1 MSKFT
6 NSPLVE
12 YTHISPNRTSPRKYN
27 YIGRIIVHHMAGCL
41 TLKQFDN
48 IVSNPNRKMSSNY
61 AIDKDA
67 HVGMF
72 CEEKDRSWCSSSGAE
87 YADGA
92 GISIEVSNSSTGGN
106 WPVSDK
112 VYNKL
117 IDLCA
122 DICIRNN
129 IKELTY
135 TGDKNGSLVFHRFFA
150 ATLCLPTDTELLTP
164 HGWIKLKNVKICD
177 TIATY
182 NKETNRIVFD
192 KVQNKVPEYHDTVYC
207 VGGLKATKTHN
218 VIAVDGSGKPQFVPF
233 SEVIDN
239 RNYYGYLYT
248 DDLNINNIS
257 IRKYNPE
264 EKSQEFVDTEVSC
277 VTVKSGYIVIRQ
289 DGLITIVGNCPGPYL
304 FERANDICEKVNKKI
319 TEYNLQKKAEEL
331 ANDNNTKNETPKTD
345 DKKPNTTSIKKDDL
359 VKVASNAVYYT
370 GKKMPSWV
378 KSQNWYVAS
387 VSGDRVVLGKNEKK
401 DRDIQSPVNTK
412 YLTVVKSNTPA
423 NDTTEKSFTFTVKS
437 TQYIYDTYAS
447 NRKVVST
454 IKPGVYTITDTEVVS
469 GVKFGKLK
477 SGAGWIQLS
486 GSTTEPKEL
495 KVGSLVK
502 LAANATYYT
511 GAVIPS
517 WVKSQNWFVSA
528 ISGNRIVLGKN
539 EKKDRDIQSPVHK
552 KYITVIR

>member
-1 MSKFT
+1 M
-6 NSPLVE
+6 
-12 YTHISPNRTSPRKYN
+12 
-27 YIGRIIVHHMAGCL
+27 
-41 TLKQFDN
+41 
-48 IVSNPNRKMSSNY
+48 
-61 AIDKDA
+61 
-67 HVGMF
+67 
-72 CEEKDRSWCSSSGAE
+72 
-87 YADGA
+87 
-92 GISIEVSNSSTGGN
+92 
-106 WPVSDK
+106 
-112 VYNKL
+112 
-117 IDLCA
+117 
-122 DICIRNN
+122 
-129 IKELTY
+129 
-135 TGDKNGSLVFHRFFA
+135 
-150 ATLCLPTDTELLTP
+150 
-164 HGWIKLKNVKICD
+164 
-177 TIATY
+177 
-182 NKETNRIVFD
+182 
-192 KVQNKVPEYHDTVYC
+192 
-207 VGGLKATKTHN
+207 
-218 VIAVDGSGKPQFVPF
+218 IAVGCSGKPQFVPF

-239 RNYYGYLYT
+239 RNYYGYLST

-289 DGLITIVGNCPGPYL
+289 NGLITIVGNCPGPYL

-319 TEYNLQKKAEEL
+319 TKYNLQKKAEEL

-345 DKKPNTTSIKKDDL
+345 DKKTDTTNKTSIKKYDL

-370 GKKMPSWV
+370 GKEIPSWV

-401 DRDIQSPVNTK
+401 DRDIQSPVNAK
-412 YLTVVKSNTPA
+412 YLTVVKKNTPA

-502 LAANATYYT
+502 LASNATYLQENIDTVYD
-511 GAVIPS
+511 VIS
-517 WVKSQNWFVSA
+517 AHLENGVETAFQKSLLNADLVSRCNVGFA
-528 ISGNRIVLGKN
+528 LASN
-539 EKKDRDIQSPVHK
+539 EKSNINDYIARLK
-552 KYITVIR
+552 KIADNSANTLSEGVIYENSK